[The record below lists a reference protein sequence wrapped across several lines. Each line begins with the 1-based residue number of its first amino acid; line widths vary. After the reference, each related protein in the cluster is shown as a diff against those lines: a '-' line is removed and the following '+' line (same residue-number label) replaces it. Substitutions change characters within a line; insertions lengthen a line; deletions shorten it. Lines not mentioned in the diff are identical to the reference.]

1 MQAGRLRHR
10 LILQSKAETRD
21 SYGATLITWDTEAT
35 VWGAIEPLS
44 GKEYFAQQEVQS
56 ESKVRIVIRYYSGVL
71 PSWRVSN
78 GGLYYDIV
86 DVLNHDMRNQ
96 QLTLMCRQG
105 VSETGADTP
114 TGYLLLEDGF
124 QLLLE
129 STGSLLLES

>member
-21 SYGATLITWDTEAT
+21 SYGATLITWDTVAT

-71 PSWRVSN
+71 PSWRVSH
-78 GGLYYDIV
+78 GGLYYDIE
-86 DVLNHDMRNQ
+86 DVLNHDTRNR

-114 TGYLLLEDGF
+114 TGGLLLEDGF
-124 QLLLE
+124 FLLLETGDNLLLE
-129 STGSLLLES
+129 S

>member
-21 SYGATLITWDTEAT
+21 SYGATLITWDTVTT

-71 PSWRVSN
+71 PSWRVSH
-78 GGLYYDIV
+78 GGLYYDIE
-86 DVLNHDMRNQ
+86 DVLNHDTRNR

-105 VSETGADTP
+105 VSETGSDTP
-114 TGYLLLEDGF
+114 AGYLLLQDGF

-129 STGSLLLES
+129 STGSLLLE

>member
-1 MQAGRLRHR
+1 MRSGRLRHR

-21 SYGATLITWDTEAT
+21 SYGATLITWDTVAT

-71 PSWRVSN
+71 PSWRVSH
-78 GGLYYDIV
+78 GGLYYDIE
-86 DVLNHDMRNQ
+86 DVLNHDTRNR

-114 TGYLLLEDGF
+114 TGGLLLEDGF
-124 QLLLE
+124 FLLLETGDNLLLE
-129 STGSLLLES
+129 S

>member
-21 SYGATLITWDTEAT
+21 SYGATLITWDTVAT

-56 ESKVRIVIRYYSGVL
+56 ESKVRIVLRYYSGVL
-71 PSWRVSN
+71 PSWRVSH
-78 GGLYYDIV
+78 GGLYYDIE
-86 DVLNHDMRNQ
+86 DVLNHDTRNR

-105 VSETGADTP
+105 VSETGSDTP
-114 TGYLLLEDGF
+114 AGYLLLEDGF

-129 STGSLLLES
+129 STGSLLLE